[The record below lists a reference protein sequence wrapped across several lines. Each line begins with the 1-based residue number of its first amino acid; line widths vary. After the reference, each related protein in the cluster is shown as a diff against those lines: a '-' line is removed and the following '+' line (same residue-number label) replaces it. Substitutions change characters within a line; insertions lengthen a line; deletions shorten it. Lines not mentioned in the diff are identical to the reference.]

1 MNIAAPPPRVSW
13 VSGEG
18 GRAQAPP
25 AAVSQKSPTGTP
37 HKRREFMFAISQ
49 LQTVARSLSLLCLA
63 GGLAAASADLKIK
76 SKNTSSGSST
86 ESTTYIKGKRQ
97 RTEHNPMMATI
108 TQCDLRRSVDL
119 GLLTKTYVIT
129 PYDQKAERTEPAKAA
144 DRGAARPERE
154 PVRRGGVVTMTV
166 TTTDTGERKQM
177 FGYTARHIKTATAV
191 ESSPE
196 ACNQTKTRMET
207 DGWYIDFAY
216 DFNCGVVADG
226 GYQRGERAGGCRD
239 EFRTKQIGAA
249 KLGYPVLVTTTM
261 FDESGKQSFT
271 FTQEVVEISKA
282 TLDAAL
288 FEIPADFTEVQDRQ
302 QMFGAAAMTAAA
314 KNAANDGDD
323 TGASSNAP
331 TGLAANAQ
339 QLAAAKP
346 AANGANGV
354 GPKKQGVVRVGVA
367 LPRVS
372 AVGDGMNSQAL
383 AEAVRNT
390 FVSYLNGPALEVVM
404 LDARLAAQ
412 AEAEARQKDC
422 DFIVSADVAHKKG
435 ASFGGFLK
443 KAAPVMDVVPYGGST
458 AGAVTTTAARV
469 AVYTAADL
477 AASVKAKDELTLD
490 YRLQAAN
497 GGTPVARTL
506 KAKAKS
512 DGEDIISNTVEQ
524 AAGTV
529 LAEASRK

>member
-1 MNIAAPPPRVSW
+1 
-13 VSGEG
+13 
-18 GRAQAPP
+18 
-25 AAVSQKSPTGTP
+25 
-37 HKRREFMFAISQ
+37 MFAISQ
-49 LQTVARSLSLLCLA
+49 LQTVARTLSLLCLA
-63 GGLAAASADLKIK
+63 GSLAAASADLKIK
-76 SKNTSSGSST
+76 SKNTSGGSST

-129 PYDQKAERTEPAKAA
+129 PYDQKVEKPEPAKAA
-144 DRGAARPERE
+144 GQRTDRPERE
-154 PVRRGGVVTMTV
+154 PARRGGVITMTV

-177 FGYTARHIKTATAV
+177 FGYTARRIKTATV
-191 ESSPE
+191 MESSPE
-196 ACNQTKTRMET
+196 ACQQTKTRMET

-216 DFNCGVVADG
+216 DFNCGGVADG

-288 FEIPADFTEVQDRQ
+288 FEIPADFKEVQDRQ
-302 QMFGAAAMTAAA
+302 QMFGAAAMAAA
-314 KNAANDGDD
+314 KDAANDGDD

-331 TGLAANAQ
+331 SGLAANAQ

-346 AANGANGV
+346 GTNSV
-354 GPKKQGVVRVGVA
+354 GPKQPGVVRVGVA

-390 FVSYLNGPALEVVM
+390 FVTYLKGPALEVVA
-404 LDARLAAQ
+404 LDARLAAH
-412 AEAEARQKDC
+412 AEAEARQKEC

-458 AGAVTTTAARV
+458 AGAVATTAARV

-490 YRLQAAN
+490 YRLQPAN
-497 GGTPVARTL
+497 GGASVARAI

-512 DGEDIISNTVEQ
+512 DGEDIISATVEQ
-524 AAGTV
+524 AAAAV
-529 LAEASRK
+529 LAAAGGK